1 MWKDKES
8 LRHFIIL
15 VYTFSNKSMRI
26 TQTPLS
32 IVIILI
38 SYSPISVNI
47 LQEEEKTSGNWYA
60 RKSYML
66 CGKRESV
73 SYIEKSHSIIN
84 PTEVFTPF
92 TD

>member
-32 IVIILI
+32 IVILL

-47 LQEEEKTSGNWYA
+47 LQEEEKTSGN
-60 RKSYML
+60 
-66 CGKRESV
+66 
-73 SYIEKSHSIIN
+73 
-84 PTEVFTPF
+84 
-92 TD
+92 

>member
-47 LQEEEKTSGNWYA
+47 LQEEEKTSGN
-60 RKSYML
+60 
-66 CGKRESV
+66 
-73 SYIEKSHSIIN
+73 
-84 PTEVFTPF
+84 
-92 TD
+92 